1 MKTIPCKM
9 HAFYQNADSFKLLY
23 SGFVSCNIQ
32 ALCKKISVYL
42 SDCRVVFFFFPRN
55 ENPD

>member
-42 SDCRVVFFFFPRN
+42 SDCRVVFFFPKK
-55 ENPD
+55 